1 MVQMTLN
8 IEGLSGSLCGQEL
21 METIIKID
29 AQASVAV
36 DLPKK
41 NIIIEYDA
49 EVTSLDSFIYSIENE
64 GYSVTDIKLIIFRFG
79 D

>member
-8 IEGLSGSLCGQEL
+8 IEGLSSGLCGQEL

-29 AQASVAV
+29 SQADVAV

-41 NIIIEYDA
+41 NITIEFDA
-49 EVTSLDSFIYSIENE
+49 EVTRLDSFIYSVENE
-64 GYSVTDIKLIIFRFG
+64 GYSVTDIKLIIFRYG
-79 D
+79 Y

>member
-8 IEGLSGSLCGQEL
+8 IEGLSSGLCGQEL

-29 AQASVAV
+29 AQAEVAV

-41 NIIIEYDA
+41 NITIEFDA
-49 EVTSLDSFIYSIENE
+49 EVTRLDSFIYSVENE
-64 GYSVTDIKLIIFRFG
+64 GYSVTDIKLIIFRYG
-79 D
+79 Y